1 MIMEENKKVSDQS
14 ENTAACEKA
23 EMEANA
29 LNQAVVISDNILC
42 KIPEIEEKTGNPT
55 ENKRENIYE
64 KLMEMRVDFTA
75 AGIKKSGRNDY
86 SKYDYYTLDD
96 FLSICT
102 KIAASHKVLI
112 LYSID
117 KEAAR
122 LNLHNLEDIGE
133 VLTFSMPL
141 ADATIKGGSA
151 IQNLGSQMTYTKR
164 YLYMNVFEIAEPDMM
179 DENLGRDNKDTSS
192 RNKPQTVS
200 EEEMKD
206 QEEVERVK
214 KLPISAAK
222 VATIYKLMEETG
234 VTVEEVCRVYK
245 ISKIEEIREEQ
256 FPKVM
261 QSFEKQKKKNEAK
274 KNAGTNQNQ
283 PV

>member
-1 MIMEENKKVSDQS
+1 MEENKKVSDQS

>member
-1 MIMEENKKVSDQS
+1 MEENKKVPDQQ
-14 ENTAACEKA
+14 ENAP
-23 EMEANA
+23 
-29 LNQAVVISDNILC
+29 NQAVVISDNILC
-42 KIPEIEEKTGNPT
+42 KVAEMEEKT
-55 ENKRENIYE
+55 ENSESGKKNIYE
-64 KLMEMRVDFTA
+64 KLMEMRVDFTT

-86 SKYDYYTLDD
+86 SKYNYYTLDD
-96 FLSICT
+96 FLSTCT

-117 KEAAR
+117 KEAAKLDLR
-122 LNLHNLEDIGE
+122 NLEDIEE

-179 DENLGRDNKDTSS
+179 DENLGRDNKDTSGEKDTGN
-192 RNKPQTVS
+192 RNKPQTVLEDEKKA
-200 EEEMKD
+200 EEEA
-206 QEEVERVK
+206 ERVK
-214 KLPISAAK
+214 KLPVSPAK

-234 VTVEEVCRVYK
+234 VTAESVCRTYK
-245 ISKIEEIREEQ
+245 VSKIEEIREEQ

-261 QSFEKQKKKNEAK
+261 RSFENQKKKNEAE
-274 KNAGTNQNQ
+274 KNAGTNQN
-283 PV
+283 

>member
-1 MIMEENKKVSDQS
+1 M
-14 ENTAACEKA
+14 
-23 EMEANA
+23 
-29 LNQAVVISDNILC
+29 
-42 KIPEIEEKTGNPT
+42 
-55 ENKRENIYE
+55 
-64 KLMEMRVDFTA
+64 
-75 AGIKKSGRNDY
+75 
-86 SKYDYYTLDD
+86 
-96 FLSICT
+96 
-102 KIAASHKVLI
+102 I

>member
-1 MIMEENKKVSDQS
+1 
-14 ENTAACEKA
+14 
-23 EMEANA
+23 
-29 LNQAVVISDNILC
+29 
-42 KIPEIEEKTGNPT
+42 
-55 ENKRENIYE
+55 
-64 KLMEMRVDFTA
+64 MEMRVDFTT

-86 SKYDYYTLDD
+86 SKYNYYTLDD
-96 FLSICT
+96 FLSVCT
-102 KIAASHKVLI
+102 KIAANHKVLI

-122 LNLHNLEDIGE
+122 LDLRNLEDIGE

-141 ADATIKGGSA
+141 ADAAIKGGSA

-179 DENLGRDNKDTSS
+179 DENLGRDNKDTGS
-192 RNKPQTVS
+192 RNKGQTLP
-200 EEEMKD
+200 EEEQKAR
-206 QEEVERVK
+206 EEAERVK

-234 VTVEEVCRVYK
+234 VTAEAVCRTYK
-245 ISKIEEIREEQ
+245 VSKIEEIREEQ

-261 QSFEKQKKKNEAK
+261 RSFENQKIKNEAE
-274 KNAGTNQNQ
+274 KNAGTNQN
-283 PV
+283 

>member
-1 MIMEENKKVSDQS
+1 MEENKKVSDQS

-133 VLTFSMPL
+133 VLTFSMPI

>member
-1 MIMEENKKVSDQS
+1 MEENKKVPDQQ
-14 ENTAACEKA
+14 ENV
-23 EMEANA
+23 
-29 LNQAVVISDNILC
+29 LNQAIVISDNILC
-42 KIPEIEEKTGNPT
+42 KVAEMEEKTENP
-55 ENKRENIYE
+55 ESEKKNIYE
-64 KLMEMRVDFTA
+64 KLMEMRVDFTT

-86 SKYDYYTLDD
+86 SKYNYYTLDD

-117 KEAAR
+117 KEVAKLDLR
-122 LNLHNLEDIGE
+122 NLEDIEE

-141 ADATIKGGSA
+141 ADAAIKGGSA

-179 DENLGRDNKDTSS
+179 DENLGRDNKDTSGEKDTGN

-200 EEEMKD
+200 EDEKKAEE
-206 QEEVERVK
+206 EAERVK

-234 VTVEEVCRVYK
+234 VPAESVCRTYK
-245 ISKIEEIREEQ
+245 VSKIEEIREEQ
-256 FPKVM
+256 FLKVM
-261 QSFEKQKKKNEAK
+261 RSFENQKKNEAE
-274 KNAGTNQNQ
+274 KNAGTNQN
-283 PV
+283 

>member
-1 MIMEENKKVSDQS
+1 MEESKKVLDQQ
-14 ENTAACEKA
+14 EDATVCEKA
-23 EMEANA
+23 VIEKKAP
-29 LNQAVVISDNILC
+29 NQAVVISDNILC
-42 KIPEIEEKTGNPT
+42 KIAESQT
-55 ENKRENIYE
+55 ENKKNIYE

-206 QEEVERVK
+206 QEEAERVK
-214 KLPISAAK
+214 KLPISVAK

-234 VTVEEVCRVYK
+234 VTAESVCRTYK
-245 ISKIEEIREEQ
+245 VSKIEEIREEQ

-261 QSFEKQKKKNEAK
+261 KSFENQKIKNEAK
-274 KNAGTNQNQ
+274 ENAGTNQNQ